1 MFHRFTN
8 IEFMMH
14 VCEDGTCD
22 VLGEIIL
29 FDMEDSNDNSSIF
42 MKIFAANIKAL
53 SGCSMILLRLF
64 RLQVLRGSR

>member
-1 MFHRFTN
+1 MFRRFAN

-14 VCEDGTCD
+14 VCEDGTWD

-29 FDMEDSNDNSSIF
+29 FDMEDSNDNSSIS

-53 SGCSMILLRLF
+53 SGCFYVYSGYECFEVEIKI
-64 RLQVLRGSR
+64 